1 MIWFGEPFCSFDMT
15 CMPWHVGVSRIWWMN
30 NVLDNMVET
39 ALHGTGWGRGGV
51 LWSSQVLAH
60 TRLLFL
66 SKDDFCACVRQHACP
81 LSWRIFFVCDLSSK
95 LKHAKQ
101 SRESGG
107 LGLFFGGGGW
117 ADRWVKDEGVGK
129 NKKKPNQVRSR
140 KITAWRW
147 SRQHGQLCMTLLNK
161 LFRLLHFIKG
171 SERAHALIHYS
182 LILLFGCF
190 FFSRW
195 DE

>member
-95 LKHAKQ
+95 PKHAKQ

-107 LGLFFGGGGW
+107 LGLFFGGGWPEQTDEWRMKGW
-117 ADRWVKDEGVGK
+117 GK
-129 NKKKPNQVRSR
+129 TKRNQIRS
-140 KITAWRW
+140 
-147 SRQHGQLCMTLLNK
+147 GLE
-161 LFRLLHFIKG
+161 RLLHEGGLG
-171 SERAHALIHYS
+171 STANYAWHYWIS
-182 LILLFGCF
+182 CSACYILLKGV
-190 FFSRW
+190 RGRTP
-195 DE
+195 